1 MKKLTFIAAALALT
15 ASSAAIADGAA
26 TYNTKCMVCHAAGIA
41 GAPKFGDK
49 AAWAPRIA
57 TGMDAMM
64 NTAINGKGGM
74 PPRGTCGDCS
84 DADLKAAIQYM
95 IDNAK

>member
-15 ASSAAIADGAA
+15 TSSVVFADGAA
-26 TYNTKCMVCHAAGIA
+26 TYNTRCSVCHATGIA

-57 TGMDAMM
+57 TGMDAML
-64 NTAINGKGGM
+64 TVAKNGKGGM

-84 DADLKAAIQYM
+84 DADLQDAIQHM